1 MSNVSPQIFKLVNLA
16 AGSLASLS
24 ALTQTSYLLSNF
36 PAFLMAIYALGLAV
50 PIVYLEFKVPPNLY
64 RFASFYFSFIG
75 RGLSFILLSLLLSFG
90 GALKI
95 FASLLLF
102 LTGVAFVIVEFV
114 PSVQEPDNFRPE
126 GSSIAVG
133 EDADDII

>member
-1 MSNVSPQIFKLVNLA
+1 MSNISPQIFKSTNIA
-16 AGSLASLS
+16 GGSLATLS
-24 ALTQTSYLLSNF
+24 ALSQTSYLIKNF
-36 PAFLMAIYALGLAV
+36 PAFLMAIFALGLSI

-75 RGLSFILLSLLLSFG
+75 RGLCFILLSLLLSFG
-90 GALKI
+90 GAIKI
-95 FASLLLF
+95 FISLLLF
-102 LTGVAFVIVEFV
+102 VGGVTYIIVEFV
-114 PSVQEPDNFRPE
+114 PSIQEPDNFRPE

>member
-1 MSNVSPQIFKLVNLA
+1 MSNVSPQIFKMANLA

-24 ALTQTSYLLSNF
+24 ALSQMSYLFSNF
-36 PAFLMAIYALGLAV
+36 PAFLMALYALGLSI
-50 PIVYLEFKVPPNLY
+50 PIVYLEFRVPPNLY

-75 RGLSFILLSLLLSFG
+75 RGVCLILLSLLLSFG

-95 FASLLLF
+95 FLSLLLF
-102 LTGVAFVIVEFV
+102 IGGVAYTIVEFV

>member
-1 MSNVSPQIFKLVNLA
+1 MSNVSPQIFKATNLA
-16 AGSLASLS
+16 AGSLASFS
-24 ALTQTSYLLSNF
+24 ALSQLSYLLTDF
-36 PAFLMAIYALGLAV
+36 PAFLKAIFALGLAI

-75 RGLSFILLSLLLSFG
+75 RGLCLILLSLLLSYG

-95 FASLLLF
+95 IISLLLF
-102 LTGVAFVIVEFV
+102 VAGIAFTVVEFI
-114 PSVQEPDNFRPE
+114 PSIQEPDNFRPE

>member
-1 MSNVSPQIFKLVNLA
+1 MSNVSPQIFKIVNLA

-24 ALTQTSYLLSNF
+24 ALTQTSYLLSSF
-36 PAFLMAIYALGLAV
+36 PAFLMAVYALGLAV

-75 RGLSFILLSLLLSFG
+75 RGLCFILLSLLLSFG

-95 FASLLLF
+95 LCSLLLF
-102 LTGVAFVIVEFV
+102 LAGVAFVIVEFV